1 MPIDCQAGDRRFRNY
16 GAGKLKQAMD
26 LDLDKD
32 PGSKYSLNLGESSSE
47 GAKSQQYGDATPW
60 G

>member
-1 MPIDCQAGDRRFRNY
+1 MKPENIMICKIQLGCQAGDRRFRNY

-32 PGSKYSLNLGESSSE
+32 AGSKYS
-47 GAKSQQYGDATPW
+47 
-60 G
+60 

>member
-1 MPIDCQAGDRRFRNY
+1 MRKKSESIAICKIQLDCQAGDRRFSNY

-32 PGSKYSLNLGESSSE
+32 AGSKYS
-47 GAKSQQYGDATPW
+47 
-60 G
+60 